1 MGTHKSREIRLKSRP
16 AGMPSPTNFELA
28 EVQLPD
34 PGPGQVLVRNAYMTV
49 DPYMRGRMVDRRSY
63 VPPFQIGEAMTG
75 GAVGQVVAAGS
86 GAQFKVGDRVMSMAG
101 WREMFLANGP
111 ELMVQKIDP
120 IPGIG
125 IQSYLGSLGMPG
137 LTAYAGLLRIAE
149 FKPED
154 SVFVSAASGAVGQ
167 VVVQIAKAKGSKRV
181 VGSAGTDEKCAYLKE
196 IGCDEAIN
204 YKTCGDLN
212 AAVAKAFPDGI
223 GVYFDN
229 VGGAHLEAAL
239 GNMRQFG
246 RLAECGMIEQYN
258 ATDMPPG
265 PRNMILI
272 VGLSLTVRGFIV
284 SNHYDMLPDFMRD
297 MATWIAAGK
306 MKWKETI
313 YDGIERAPEAFI
325 GLFRGENFG
334 KMLVRVGPDKAV

>member
-1 MGTHKSREIRLKSRP
+1 MSNRKSREIRLKSRP
-16 AGMPSPTNFELA
+16 EGMPGPANFELA
-28 EVQLPD
+28 EVILPD
-34 PGPGQVLVRNAYMTV
+34 PGPGQVLVRNSYMTV
-49 DPYMRGRMVDRRSY
+49 DPYMRGRMTDRRSY
-63 VPPFQIGEAMTG
+63 VPGFAIGEAMTG
-75 GAVGQVVAAGS
+75 GAVGQVVEAGA
-86 GAQFKVGDRVMSMAG
+86 GALFKVGDYVQSFGG
-101 WREMFLANGP
+101 WREGFVANGP
-111 ELMVQKIDP
+111 ELMMQKIDP

-137 LTAYAGLLRIAE
+137 MTAYAGLLRIGE

-154 SVFVSAASGAVGQ
+154 SVFVSAASGAVGA
-167 VVVQIAKAKGSKRV
+167 VVCQIAKAKGSKRV
-181 VGSAGTDEKCAYLKE
+181 VGSAGSDEKCAWLKK

-229 VGGAHLEAAL
+229 VGGAHLEAAI

-258 ATDMPPG
+258 ATQPPPG
-265 PRNMILI
+265 PRNLI
-272 VGLSLTVRGFIV
+272 MVVGLSLSMRGFIV
-284 SNHYDMLPDFMRD
+284 SNHYDMMPDFMRD
-297 MATWIAAGK
+297 MATWIKAGK
-306 MKWKETI
+306 MTWRETI

-325 GLFRGENFG
+325 GLFKGENFG

>member
-16 AGMPSPTNFELA
+16 AGMPTAANFELA
-28 EVQLPD
+28 EATLPD
-34 PGPGQVLVRNAYMTV
+34 PGPGQVLVRNSYMTV
-49 DPYMRGRMVDRRSY
+49 DPYMRGRMVDRKSY
-63 VPPFQIGEAMTG
+63 VPPFQIGETLQG
-75 GAVGQVVAAGS
+75 GAVGQVVAAGA
-86 GAQFKVGDRVMSMAG
+86 GAPFKVGDHVMSMAG
-101 WREMFLANGP
+101 WREMFVSSGM
-111 ELMVQKIDP
+111 EMMQKIDP

-125 IQSYLGSLGMPG
+125 IQSYLGALGMPG
-137 LTAYAGLLRIAE
+137 MTAYAGLLRVGE

-167 VVVQIAKAKGSKRV
+167 IVCQIAKAKGSQRV
-181 VGSAGTDEKCAYLKE
+181 VGSAGSDEKCAFLKE
-196 IGCDEAIN
+196 IGCDEVIN

-229 VGGAHLEAAL
+229 VGGSHLEAAIA
-239 GNMRQFG
+239 NMRQFG

-258 ATDMPPG
+258 ATDMPAG
-265 PRNMILI
+265 PRNMIMV
-272 VGLSLTVRGFIV
+272 VGLSLTIRGFIV
-284 SNHYDMLPDFMRD
+284 TNHYDMLPDFMRD
-297 MATWIAAGK
+297 MAAWKAQGK
-306 MKWKETI
+306 MNWRETI

-325 GLFRGENFG
+325 GLFKGDNFG

>member
-1 MGTHKSREIRLKSRP
+1 MSNRKSREIRLKSRP
-16 AGMPSPTNFELA
+16 NGMVKPENFELA
-28 EVQLPD
+28 EVTLPA
-34 PGPGQVLVRNAYMTV
+34 PGDGQVLVRNAYMTV
-49 DPYMRGRMVDRRSY
+49 DPYMRGRMMDRQSY
-63 VPPFQIGEAMTG
+63 VPPFQIGEALTG
-75 GAVGQVVAAGS
+75 GAVGQVVEAGP
-86 GAQFKVGDRVMSMAG
+86 GAQFKVGDHVQSFGG
-101 WREMFLANGP
+101 WREAFVANGP
-111 ELMVQKIDP
+111 ELMMQKIDP
-120 IPGIG
+120 IPGVG

-137 LTAYAGLLRIAE
+137 MTAYAGLLRVGE

-154 SVFVSAASGAVGQ
+154 SVFVSAASGAVGA
-167 VVVQIAKAKGSKRV
+167 VVCQIAKAKGSKRV
-181 VGSAGTDEKCAYLKE
+181 VGSAGSDEKCAWLKE

>member
-1 MGTHKSREIRLKSRP
+1 MTTRKSREIRLKSRP
-16 AGMPSPTNFELA
+16 EGMPSPTNFDL
-28 EVQLPD
+28 VTVDVPD
-34 PGPGQVLVRNAYMTV
+34 PGPGQVLVRNSYMTV
-49 DPYMRGRMVDRRSY
+49 DPYMRGRMMDRKSY
-63 VPPFQIGEAMTG
+63 VPPFQIGEALSG
-75 GAVGQVVAAGS
+75 GAVGQVVAAGA
-86 GAQFKVGDRVMSMAG
+86 GAPFKTGDHVMSMAG
-101 WREMFLANGP
+101 WREWFVSTGAEM
-111 ELMVQKIDP
+111 MQKVDP

-125 IQSYLGSLGMPG
+125 IQSYLGALGMPG
-137 LTAYAGLLRIAE
+137 MTAYAGLLRVGE

-167 VVVQIAKAKGSKRV
+167 IVVQIAKAKGSRRV
-181 VGSAGTDEKCAYLKE
+181 VGSAGSDAKCAYLKE

-229 VGGAHLEAAL
+229 VGGAHLEAAI

-258 ATDMPPG
+258 ATEPPPG
-265 PRNMILI
+265 PRNMIMT
-272 VGLSLTVRGFIV
+272 VGLSLTIRGFIV
-284 SNHYDMLPDFMRD
+284 TNHYDMLPDFMRD
-297 MATWIAAGK
+297 MAKWTAEGK
-306 MKWKETI
+306 MKWRETI
-313 YDGIERAPEAFI
+313 ADGIEKAPEAFI
-325 GLFRGENFG
+325 GLFKGENFG

>member
-16 AGMPSPTNFELA
+16 DGMPVAANFELA
-28 EVQLPD
+28 EVELPD
-34 PGPGQVLVRNAYMTV
+34 PGPGQILVRNSYMTV

-63 VPPFQIGEAMTG
+63 VPPFQVGEAMTG

-86 GAQFKVGDRVMSMAG
+86 GAPFKVGDHVLSMAG
-101 WREMFLANGP
+101 WREMFVANGP
-111 ELMVQKIDP
+111 ELMVQKIEP
-120 IPGIG
+120 IPGVG

-137 LTAYAGLLRIAE
+137 MTAYVGLLRIAE

-167 VVVQIAKAKGSKRV
+167 VVVQIAKAKGSKRI
-181 VGSAGTDEKCAYLKE
+181 VGSAGSDEKCAYLKE
-196 IGCDEAIN
+196 IGCDETIN

-229 VGGAHLEAAL
+229 VGGEHLEAAI

-258 ATDMPPG
+258 ATEPPPG

-284 SNHYDMLPDFMRD
+284 SNHFDIMPDFMRD
-297 MATWIAAGK
+297 MATWIQAGK
-306 MKWKETI
+306 MKWRETI
-313 YDGIERAPEAFI
+313 YDGIARAPEAFI
-325 GLFRGENFG
+325 GLFKGENFG

>member
-49 DPYMRGRMVDRRSY
+49 DPYMRGRMVDRKSY
-63 VPPFQIGEAMTG
+63 VPPFQIGEALTG
-75 GAVGQVVAAGS
+75 GAVGQVVATGA
-86 GAQFKVGDRVMSMAG
+86 GAQFKVGDHVMSMAG

-167 VVVQIAKAKGSKRV
+167 IVVQIAKAKGAKHV
-181 VGSAGTDEKCAYLKE
+181 VGSASSDEKCAYLKE
-196 IGCDEAIN
+196 IGCDDVIC
-204 YKTCGDLN
+204 YKSCGDLN